1 MNSDVL
7 MPFATITVGE
17 VVDIFLVAILIY
29 TAIVWVRHT
38 RAAFVVRG
46 ILILGAVYM
55 VVRYLD
61 LQMTAWIFQ
70 AFFAVFVV
78 MIVVIFQEELR
89 QMFERVAVWSF
100 TRQPVATATSPT
112 ADIVA
117 RTLMDLARDRI
128 GALVVISGTDP
139 LDRHI
144 TGGIPLDARASTP
157 LLRSIFDVH
166 SPGHDGAVLIEKDRL
181 TRFAAHLPL
190 SKDLAQTT
198 SVGTRHS
205 AALGL
210 AEVCDALCL
219 VVSEERGQI
228 SIARD
233 GRLRPLG
240 APQEL
245 AAAVQDFLREK
256 FPAEARSPVS
266 LHLLRRNWLAKAVSV
281 CVAIALWYLFVPGS
295 IIVAV
300 NYKVPVSVENLPAN
314 LELEAIDPP
323 EISATFSAPRRNFYL
338 FDRKQVR
345 VVANV
350 ALAEWGRRTFALSEQ
365 DLRYPKDLTLQ
376 EFGPNSFK
384 ISVKAVPEAGHSN
397 PGEIKKNI
405 VEGTQ

>member
-29 TAIVWVRHT
+29 TAIVWLRRT
-38 RAAFVVRG
+38 RAGFVVRG

-55 VVRYLD
+55 VVRFLD

-70 AFFAVFVV
+70 AFFAVFLV

-112 ADIVA
+112 ADIVV
-117 RTLMDLARDRI
+117 RTLMDFARDRI
-128 GALVVISGTDP
+128 GALVVICGTDP
-139 LDRHI
+139 IDRHI

-233 GRLRPLG
+233 GRLRALG
-240 APQEL
+240 DPQEL
-245 AAAVQDFLREK
+245 ATTVQDYLREK
-256 FPAEARSPVS
+256 FPAQERSPIS
-266 LHLLRRNWLAKAVSV
+266 FHLLRRNWLAKAISV
-281 CVAIALWYLFVPGS
+281 CIAIGLWYLFVPGS
-295 IIVAV
+295 IVVEVSVKI
-300 NYKVPVSVENLPAN
+300 PVSVENLPAN
-314 LELEAIDPP
+314 LQLEAIDPP
-323 EISATFSAPRRNFYL
+323 VIGATFSAPRRSFYL
-338 FDRKQVR
+338 FDRKQIR
-345 VVANV
+345 VSADV
-350 ALAEWGRRTFALSEQ
+350 ALAELGRRTFALSEQ
-365 DLRYPKDLTLQ
+365 DLRYPKDLTLKD
-376 EFGPNSFK
+376 FGPTSFK
-384 ISVKAVPEAGHSN
+384 ISVKPMPAAEPSQ
-397 PGEIKKNI
+397 PG
-405 VEGTQ
+405 